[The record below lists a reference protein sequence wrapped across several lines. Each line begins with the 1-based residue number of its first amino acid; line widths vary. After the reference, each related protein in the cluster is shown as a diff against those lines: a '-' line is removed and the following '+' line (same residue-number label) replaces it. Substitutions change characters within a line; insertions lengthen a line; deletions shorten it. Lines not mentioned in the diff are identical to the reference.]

1 MSFEPYIDMETK
13 TVIDIPSDK
22 ISEEC
27 IEVDV
32 DVSLSDG
39 RNFTKPMWILAD
51 DAEKW
56 DGDIILNYRSQIVL
70 NHR

>member
-39 RNFTKPMWILAD
+39 RCFTEPMWIFAE

-56 DGDIILNYRSQIVL
+56 NENINLNFRSQIVL